1 MANDLLTQRL
11 DQLHRELFAMKEV
24 DPQTIESLKL
34 VAIDIRN
41 LLEKRDV
48 PIAKR
53 ESDVSSIRGQIE
65 RLESEHPIVT
75 RFLSQVTD
83 VFAQLGI

>member
-1 MANDLLTQRL
+1 MADDLLTQRL

-83 VFAQLGI
+83 VLAQLGI